1 MSSTTLGL
9 EDTLLAYLRNH
20 SLREPE
26 VLKKLREET
35 LKLPLGVM
43 QVSPEQGQF
52 MALLVRITG
61 ATRIVEIGT
70 FTGYSSLVMALA
82 LPDSGKL
89 ITCDISE
96 DYTNT
101 ARQYWQKAGVAD
113 RIELKLAPALETL
126 DALLTSGQT
135 GTFDMA
141 FIDADKT
148 EYIGYYERCLQ
159 LLKSGGLIL
168 VDNVLWGGRV
178 ARSEF
183 EDSDTNTLRQFNDLL
198 HRMSALVS
206 VCFPSGMV
214 SRSLANGDE

>member
-26 VLKKLREET
+26 VLKQLREET

-126 DALLTSGQT
+126 DALLASGQT

-178 ARSEF
+178 ARSEV

-198 HRMSALVS
+198 HRDERIDLSML
-206 VCFPSGMV
+206 P
-214 SRSLANGDE
+214 LGDGLTIARKR

>member
-26 VLKKLREET
+26 VLKQLREET

-126 DALLTSGQT
+126 DALLASGQT
-135 GTFDMA
+135 ETFDMA

-178 ARSEF
+178 ARSEV

-198 HRMSALVS
+198 HQDERIDLSML
-206 VCFPSGMV
+206 P
-214 SRSLANGDE
+214 LGDGLTIARKR

>member
-26 VLKKLREET
+26 VLKQLREET

-178 ARSEF
+178 ARSEV

-198 HRMSALVS
+198 HQDERIGLSMLPV
-206 VCFPSGMV
+206 
-214 SRSLANGDE
+214 GDGLTIARKR

>member
-26 VLKKLREET
+26 VLKQLREET

-70 FTGYSSLVMALA
+70 FTGYSALVMALA

-178 ARSEF
+178 ARSEV

-198 HRMSALVS
+198 HRDERIGLSMLPV
-206 VCFPSGMV
+206 
-214 SRSLANGDE
+214 GDGLTIARKR

>member
-26 VLKKLREET
+26 VLKQLREET

-89 ITCDISE
+89 IACDISE

-101 ARQYWQKAGVAD
+101 ARHYWQKAGVGD

-126 DALLTSGQT
+126 DALLASGQT

-178 ARSEF
+178 ARSEV

-198 HRMSALVS
+198 HQDERIGLSMLPV
-206 VCFPSGMV
+206 
-214 SRSLANGDE
+214 GDGLTIARKR

>member
-26 VLKKLREET
+26 VLKQLREET

-126 DALLTSGQT
+126 DALLASGQT

-168 VDNVLWGGRV
+168 VDTVLWGGRV
-178 ARSEF
+178 ARSEV

-198 HRMSALVS
+198 HRDERIGLSML
-206 VCFPSGMV
+206 P
-214 SRSLANGDE
+214 LGDGLTIARKR

>member
-1 MSSTTLGL
+1 M
-9 EDTLLAYLRNH
+9 AYLRNH

-26 VLKKLREET
+26 VLKQLREET

-126 DALLTSGQT
+126 DALLASGQT

-159 LLKSGGLIL
+159 LLNSGGLIL

-178 ARSEF
+178 ARSEV

-198 HRMSALVS
+198 HQDERIGLSMLPV
-206 VCFPSGMV
+206 
-214 SRSLANGDE
+214 GDGLTIARKR

>member
-26 VLKKLREET
+26 VLKQLREET

-126 DALLTSGQT
+126 DALLASGQT

-159 LLKSGGLIL
+159 LLNSGGLIL

-178 ARSEF
+178 ARSEV

-198 HRMSALVS
+198 HQDERIGLSML
-206 VCFPSGMV
+206 P
-214 SRSLANGDE
+214 LGDGLTIARKR

>member
-198 HRMSALVS
+198 HQDERIGLSMLPV
-206 VCFPSGMV
+206 
-214 SRSLANGDE
+214 GDGLTIARKR

>member
-26 VLKKLREET
+26 VLKQLREET

-198 HRMSALVS
+198 HQDERIGLSMLPV
-206 VCFPSGMV
+206 
-214 SRSLANGDE
+214 GDGLTIARKR

>member
-26 VLKKLREET
+26 VLKQLREET

-126 DALLTSGQT
+126 DALLASGQT

-159 LLKSGGLIL
+159 LLNSGGLIL

-178 ARSEF
+178 ARSEV

-198 HRMSALVS
+198 HRDERIGLSMLPV
-206 VCFPSGMV
+206 
-214 SRSLANGDE
+214 GDGLTIARKR

>member
-1 MSSTTLGL
+1 
-9 EDTLLAYLRNH
+9 
-20 SLREPE
+20 
-26 VLKKLREET
+26 
-35 LKLPLGVM
+35 
-43 QVSPEQGQF
+43 
-52 MALLVRITG
+52 
-61 ATRIVEIGT
+61 
-70 FTGYSSLVMALA
+70 MALA

-126 DALLTSGQT
+126 DALLASGQT

-159 LLKSGGLIL
+159 LLNSGGLIL

-178 ARSEF
+178 ARSEV

-198 HRMSALVS
+198 HQDERIGLSMLPV
-206 VCFPSGMV
+206 
-214 SRSLANGDE
+214 GDGLTIARKR

>member
-26 VLKKLREET
+26 VLKQLREET

-126 DALLTSGQT
+126 DALLSSGQT

-178 ARSEF
+178 ARSEV

-198 HRMSALVS
+198 HRDERIGLSMLPV
-206 VCFPSGMV
+206 
-214 SRSLANGDE
+214 GDGLTIARKR

>member
-26 VLKKLREET
+26 VLKQLREET

-89 ITCDISE
+89 IACDISE

-101 ARQYWQKAGVAD
+101 ARQYWQKAGVGD

-126 DALLTSGQT
+126 DALLASGQT

-178 ARSEF
+178 ARSEV

-198 HRMSALVS
+198 HQDERIGLSMLPV
-206 VCFPSGMV
+206 
-214 SRSLANGDE
+214 GDGLTIARKR

>member
-26 VLKKLREET
+26 VLKQLREET

-126 DALLTSGQT
+126 DALLASGQT

-178 ARSEF
+178 ARSEV

-198 HRMSALVS
+198 HRDERIGLSMLPV
-206 VCFPSGMV
+206 
-214 SRSLANGDE
+214 GDGLTIARKR

>member
-26 VLKKLREET
+26 VLKQLREET

-159 LLKSGGLIL
+159 LLNSGGLIL

-178 ARSEF
+178 ARSEV

-198 HRMSALVS
+198 HQDERIGLSMLPV
-206 VCFPSGMV
+206 
-214 SRSLANGDE
+214 GDGLTIARKR

>member
-26 VLKKLREET
+26 VLKQLREET

-89 ITCDISE
+89 IACDISE

-198 HRMSALVS
+198 HRDERIGLSMLPV
-206 VCFPSGMV
+206 
-214 SRSLANGDE
+214 GDGLTIARKR

>member
-26 VLKKLREET
+26 VLKQLREET

-126 DALLTSGQT
+126 DALLASGQT

-159 LLKSGGLIL
+159 LLNSGGLIL

-178 ARSEF
+178 ARSEV

-198 HRMSALVS
+198 HQDERIGLSMLPV
-206 VCFPSGMV
+206 
-214 SRSLANGDE
+214 GDGLTIARKR

>member
-178 ARSEF
+178 ARSEV

-198 HRMSALVS
+198 HQDERIGLSMLPV
-206 VCFPSGMV
+206 
-214 SRSLANGDE
+214 GDGLTIARKR